1 MPVDSGM
8 KVSIVT
14 MLDYNDHAHRQ
25 EFFEARKRWLEE
37 DAKTGK
43 NSYA

>member
-25 EFFEARKRWLEE
+25 EFMQMRANWLEQ
-37 DAKTGK
+37 DAQAGK
-43 NSYA
+43 N

>member
-1 MPVDSGM
+1 MPVEDGM
-8 KVSIVT
+8 KFSIVT

-25 EFFEARKRWLEE
+25 EFFEARARWLVE
-37 DAKTGK
+37 DEKTGK

>member
-1 MPVDSGM
+1 M
-8 KVSIVT
+8 KFSIVT

-25 EFFEARKRWLEE
+25 EFFEARTRWLEE